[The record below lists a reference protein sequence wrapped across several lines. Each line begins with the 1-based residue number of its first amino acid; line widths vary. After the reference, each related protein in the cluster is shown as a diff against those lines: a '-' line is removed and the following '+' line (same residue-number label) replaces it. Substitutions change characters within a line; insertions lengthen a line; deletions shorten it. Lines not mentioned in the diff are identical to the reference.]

1 MRFISETT
9 ADGVSERQFVLN
21 DIPGLLWSPADEAGG
36 RPLVLLAHGG
46 GHHKKAPG
54 VLARAHR
61 YVTGCGFAAA
71 AIDAPGHGDR
81 PRTEREDRL
90 QADAGELVAA
100 GKPLGPLFDRY
111 NAELAALAIPEWR
124 ATLDALP
131 DHGPVGF
138 WGMSMGSGIGVH
150 VAAAEPRI
158 TAAVFGL
165 AGGEFVTE
173 AAARVTIPVEFW
185 MQWDDEAVPRES
197 SFALFDAFAS
207 REKAMVA
214 NPGRHMELPRSEPES
229 SQRFFARHLS
239 K

>member
-1 MRFISETT
+1 MHFISETT
-9 ADGVSERQFVLN
+9 SDGVSEQLFMLN
-21 DIPGLLWSPADEAGG
+21 DIPGVLWSPADEAGG

-54 VLARAHR
+54 VLARVQR
-61 YVTGCGFAAA
+61 YVTGCGFAAV

-81 PRTEREDRL
+81 PRTEREDQL
-90 QADAGELVAA
+90 QADAAELVAA

-111 NAELAALAIPEWR
+111 NAALAALAIPEWQ

-131 DHGPVGF
+131 GYGPVGF

-165 AGGEFVTE
+165 AGGEFVTG
-173 AAARVTIPVEFW
+173 AAVRVRIPVEFW
-185 MQWDDEAVPRES
+185 LQWDDEFIPRES
-197 SFALFDAFAS
+197 GLALFDAFAT
-207 REKAMVA
+207 RDKVMHA
-214 NPGRHMELPRSEPES
+214 NPGGHMELPRSEPDS
-229 SQRFFARHLS
+229 SQRFFAHRLS